1 MSTATIE
8 PRPGKPLRAPASW
21 VTLRE
26 GQGLATRQEAPTEEQ
41 PTPRAEFVGARCDG
55 IAGRSGLNGRAFLF
69 RPCTRTMPSS
79 RALLPRSRS
88 SGVQVAR

>member
-41 PTPRAEFVGARCDG
+41 PTPRAGASCRY
-55 IAGRSGLNGRAFLF
+55 ITLQMTKSWA
-69 RPCTRTMPSS
+69 
-79 RALLPRSRS
+79 
-88 SGVQVAR
+88 